1 MKKKAAAQ
9 KPKRKHNLTWRVFE
23 ALIALFCL
31 LATHQAIWVYFNR
44 DLSQRLRTEYPNPS
58 VWLVPLSLSA
68 RDTLG
73 MKQTE
78 FEVEHAPIQLTGYGP
93 AEQDVVLKVNGVE
106 QKKKRSADGN
116 LKFENIPLRRG
127 ANRLQAFP
135 LENEVYAARLEEQEP
150 AQSIYFNPK
159 NPLPPRLLQ
168 VIPFARDSVVLLGAA
183 DPSTKIFWRDVAK
196 AESYEIR
203 TDAFGFF
210 KHVVQHQSAAPTQ
223 FSLWARPLRSRAREV
238 KLVGDSLMI
247 GAQALRDSTL
257 SPLNRRVMITLPA
270 PNQFLITAEATLSPQ
285 AQLQHWVQS
294 QLITSEE
301 VLRVF
306 FGIALSTSQK
316 RPATIAPFQQNLPEL
331 LEGNRLRLSF
341 TGSIPAEGLSVY
353 FNRSGALNDVP
364 LALPEDEM
372 QLHAPSNAPVK
383 INQPASRVLSHAD
396 SAVTFLWWQK
406 PNKRRDDDDLLFK
419 VFYDSTRN
427 LATTSGDSLK
437 TVSAPQAS
445 PNHFFRQLQKL
456 ESVMPFKLRD
466 FLHALL
472 NAMPFVWLLWI
483 LAQQRKTLAPS
494 HEMQGTAEK
503 SNEEK
508 KLNIYRAI
516 LHAATLTFFIYHVTL
531 LCLPLFSTSF
541 RFLDPFLANL
551 VAVIPAD
558 VMRETVK
565 NLGIVYPFMT
575 IGMVLLFRL
584 LYFAALRNR
593 KLRPRKTHFF
603 LRWLCFWPAAL
614 LLPLALLI
622 GLVLVRKD
630 AVVPAGAQALVLNYL
645 IIALLFFGIGLVF
658 CWFFLYWVLT
668 FGLGMHIRKRSVIR
682 VSWAMLALPLLPL
695 VAEALAAFLRHSV
708 VTHWKLYPFFLPT
721 RVDSFLWF
729 IIIVASGTALFQQF
743 TDLSIRLTRYRLG
756 FGLLHS
762 RAASYVLLFVFA
774 LFSLPM
780 NYVGGTADGRMVSIY
795 DLNALAIGI
804 ANLLP
809 YALLLGLVV
818 YLRNL
823 SNKHQ
828 FDLQA
833 EALRA
838 GTLLFA
844 YYLIGRATSL
854 LFAPIPILLGWFI
867 FTRFVL
873 VERLKLPERMT
884 SADAKQL
891 VQRLLDFKSAQDALH
906 SLKRSLRKK
915 FSQGDID
922 FDKLNTNLAASE
934 ARMVE
939 TKNALAH
946 VEEEDV
952 KQKVFGYGPE
962 SNPAANA
969 KTAVLYGMAISIPF
983 QAAKWLNI
991 FENPEVVNYPLLSLL
1006 TKLLFSLSTW
1016 FVIAFVFGYFFH
1028 KIRGHDGF
1036 FKALTFTGGY
1046 LVATIPLRLIN
1057 LDPILEQGFVVQA
1070 VQVLAYVLLLALI
1083 AFDLRTL
1090 QKLEYGWRELLE
1102 VHGFTKITA
1111 YGSSIV
1117 LATIASLSG
1126 RDLLPF
1132 LWNIFHWLFGMNT
1145 R

>member
-1 MKKKAAAQ
+1 MKPKAAAQ
-9 KPKRKHNLTWRVFE
+9 KPKRNYNLTWRIFE

-44 DLSQRLRTEYPNPS
+44 DLGQRLRAEYPNPS

-68 RDTLG
+68 RDTTG

-78 FEVEHAPIQLTGYGP
+78 FEVEHTPIQVTGYGP

-106 QKKKRSADGN
+106 QKKKRSADGR
-116 LKFENIPLRRG
+116 LEFENIPLRRG

-135 LENEVYAARLEEQEP
+135 LENETYAARLEEQEP
-150 AQSIYFNPK
+150 AQSLYFNPK
-159 NPLPPRLLQ
+159 TPLPPRLVQ
-168 VIPFARDSVVLLGAA
+168 IIPFTRDSVALIGAA
-183 DPSTKIFWRDVAK
+183 DPSTKVFWRDAAK

-210 KHVVQHQSAAPTQ
+210 KHLVQHKSAAPTQ
-223 FSLWARPLRSRAREV
+223 FTLWARPQRARTPEV
-238 KLVGDSLMI
+238 KIIGDSVVI
-247 GAQALRDSTL
+247 GAQALTDSTH
-257 SPLNRRVMITLPA
+257 SPLNRRVTIDLST
-270 PNQFLITAEATLSPQ
+270 PNQFTIIAEATLSPHM
-285 AQLQHWVQS
+285 QLPHWVQS
-294 QLITSEE
+294 KLITAEE

-306 FGIALSTSQK
+306 FGVEFSFFKK
-316 RPATIAPFQQNLPEL
+316 RPSTIEPFQQSLPEL
-331 LEGNRLRLSF
+331 LDGHRLMLNF
-341 TGSIPAEGLSVY
+341 TGSIPAEGLLVY
-353 FNRSGALNDVP
+353 FSHAGAWNDVP
-364 LALPEDEM
+364 LAFPEDEIR
-372 QLHAPSNAPVK
+372 LLAPTNAPVK
-383 INQPASRVLSHAD
+383 INQPASRVLHHAD
-396 SAVTFLWWQK
+396 SAKTFLWWQK
-406 PNKRRDDDDLLFK
+406 PNKRRDDDDILFK
-419 VFYDSTRN
+419 VLYDSTRSR
-427 LATTSGDSLK
+427 AQTESDSLK
-437 TVSAPQAS
+437 TESAQQARLNTG

-483 LAQQRKTLAPS
+483 LQK
-494 HEMQGTAEK
+494 QGNQK
-503 SNEEK
+503 RHG
-508 KLNIYRAI
+508 YRAI
-516 LHAATLTFFIYHVTL
+516 LYAATLTFLIYHLTL

-551 VAVIPAD
+551 VAVIPSD
-558 VMRETVK
+558 IMRETVK

-584 LYFAALRNR
+584 LYATLLQHKPPRIWRNPLA
-593 KLRPRKTHFF
+593 KNIF
-603 LRWLCFWPAAL
+603 RWLFFWPAAL
-614 LLPLALLI
+614 LLPLALFI

-630 AVVPAGAQALVLNYL
+630 AIVPAGAQALVLNYL
-645 IIALLFFGIGLVF
+645 IIALIFFGLGLVF
-658 CWFFLYWVLT
+658 CWFFLYWLLT
-668 FGLGMHIRKRSVIR
+668 FGLGMRIQKRIVIR

-695 VAEALAAFLRHSV
+695 VVEAIAAFLRHSI
-708 VTHWKLYPFFLPT
+708 VTNWKIYPFFLPT
-721 RVDSFLWF
+721 RLDNFLWF
-729 IIIVASGTALFQQF
+729 IIIVLAGTALFRQF
-743 TDLSIRLTRYRLG
+743 AELSIRLTRNAFG
-756 FGLLHS
+756 FALLHS
-762 RAASYVLLFVFA
+762 RAASWVLLFVFA

-780 NYVGGTADGRMVSIY
+780 NYVGGTLEGRTVSIY

-809 YALLLGLVV
+809 YALLLGLVI
-818 YLRNL
+818 YLSNL
-823 SNKHQ
+823 SRKDQ
-828 FDLQA
+828 FNLGA
-833 EALRA
+833 EAIRV

-873 VERLKLPERMT
+873 VERTKLSPAIT
-884 SADAKQL
+884 SEEAKAL
-891 VQRLLDFKSAQDALH
+891 VRRLLDFKAAQEALH
-906 SLKRSLRKK
+906 SLQKSLRKK
-915 FSQGDID
+915 YAQGDID
-922 FDKLNTNLAASE
+922 FEKMNSNLTASKTRIE
-934 ARMVE
+934 E
-939 TKNALAH
+939 TKATLA
-946 VEEEDV
+946 EEEGIV
-952 KQKVFGYGPE
+952 KQKIFGYGPE
-962 SNPAANA
+962 VNPAANA
-969 KTAVLYGMAISIPF
+969 KTAVIYGMLFSIPF

-1036 FKALTFTGGY
+1036 FKALAFTGGY

-1111 YGSSIV
+1111 YGSSIA

-1126 RDLLPF
+1126 KDLLPF

-1145 R
+1145 P